1 MKTNPRIS
9 IIVPV
14 YNVEKY
20 VETCI
25 DSIKSQSF
33 NEFEAIIVDDGSK
46 DSSIAICEKLIS
58 GDARFKILHKENG
71 GLMSAWKYGLQRA
84 TGEYVGFVDSDDWI
98 DPDMF
103 FVLSKSIQEHDAD
116 IVISGYVTEDN
127 KLRNRW
133 TRDRQYIYEGESIKS
148 DFLKDYCCSYF
159 HSVSNPSICRWD
171 KLYKRDILLQ
181 NIDYFNEKVSLAED
195 FNTNVPVILDA
206 RKIVLL
212 PNFTP
217 YHYRFNPKS
226 IMNTINPR
234 AFYNVKELGNA
245 CSKIIKEK
253 GVNGLYID
261 SFIGNI
267 IFEEINRICRSVS
280 LSEVDGALLNENL
293 ELCNGFHYL
302 NSYAKVRSV
311 KRIDVYNWLIQHR
324 LFKAVKLLTVLNNFR
339 L

>member
-71 GLMSAWKYGLQRA
+71 GLMSAWKYGLRRA

-234 AFYNVKELGNA
+234 AFYNVKELGDA
-245 CSKIIKEK
+245 CTKIIKEK

-324 LFKAVKLLTVLNNFR
+324 LFKAIKLLTVMNNLR
-339 L
+339 N

>member
-33 NEFEAIIVDDGSK
+33 KEFEAIIVDDGSK
-46 DSSIAICEKLIS
+46 DSSIAVCEKLIS
-58 GDARFKILHKENG
+58 GDSRFKILHKENG
-71 GLMSAWKYGLQRA
+71 GLMSAWKYGLQCA

-103 FVLSKSIQEHDAD
+103 YVLSKSIQEHDAD

-234 AFYNVKELGNA
+234 AFYNVKELGDA
-245 CSKIIKEK
+245 CTKIIKEK

-267 IFEEINRICRSVS
+267 IFEEINRIFRSVS
-280 LSEVDGALLNENL
+280 LSEVDSALLNENL
-293 ELCNGFHYL
+293 ELCNGYHYL
-302 NSYAKVRSV
+302 NCYAKVRSV

-324 LFKAVKLLTVLNNFR
+324 LFKAIKLLTVMNNLR
-339 L
+339 N